1 MANLSSICDTQL
13 SLEDIWKDLEQGLI
27 QIYTQQG
34 RIELNREIA
43 VRRRVYEYCITDDIR
58 AADRDRTGT
67 GSTADVKTGASEL
80 YDKLGDFFK
89 ALVLDVLK
97 EGKDLNGEDL
107 LKFYELQRFN
117 FKIGSMFINR
127 RCDMLNRT
135 YIKSERDKCKSNIY
149 YISEL
154 ALIIWKQHLVKEM
167 HKNLTSAVLKM
178 IERQRLGEAIKAS
191 LIWSVL
197 ESYVEFDEIE
207 VDSRSQVQSESHVHK
222 LLSFRE
228 NFEKL
233 FLKDTQAFYTK
244 EAVDFIANNPVAEY
258 MRKVEHWLKEEQHRY
273 ERYLHP
279 STQEGL
285 VKTCEKVL
293 IANQLDLFQNEFR
306 NLLVDGLDEDLARVY
321 SLCNRVDGG
330 LVELKAA
337 LKDHIEEHF
346 TSAAGECDERDAKIG
361 IILLLRRYN
370 TLVER
375 YFLKDPGFVRI
386 LDKTWAALVN
396 EPLAHLFIDEL
407 RELKPTLEGNAGMCE
422 KVLIARNID
431 IIKDDFRTLLVNG
444 RNEALS
450 RMYSRIH
457 PVDDDNLSALINIL
471 EKHIEEEGMSA
482 IDKCGEENLE
492 IYVHTILEVHRRYS
506 ILVEH
511 SFHNESCFVQ
521 ALDKACAAFINKN
534 SLTIVSKSA
543 SKSPG
548 LLARYCDWLLK
559 KSAKNP
565 EEAELEDSLTQAMI
579 VFKYIEDKDIFEK
592 FYSKMFAKR
601 LVSSLL
607 VNDDAESTMIGKLK
621 QMCGCDYTSKLQRML
636 TDTHSSKELNEAF
649 KEHERNASTSLNLD
663 FSIAVFNSGVWPSR
677 QTFTFEIPSE
687 FVSCIG
693 RFTDFYNHRH
703 NGRKL
708 TWLLPMSKGEL
719 TTNCFQK
726 KYTFT
731 ASTVQMALL
740 LMFNESVEYTIGM
753 LVENLK
759 LKKEVLVQVVQ
770 ALVKIQL
777 LKLVGGDFVRKS
789 PSTESSSSID
799 KDFNGE
805 TPDLPDGTI
814 IRLNTSFSNKKLKT
828 DLSKMVLRTEVRQEQ
843 EQIHKNIE
851 EDRKM
856 VIQAAIV
863 RIMKMRKQ
871 LKHQQL
877 VSEVLQQL
885 SSRFQPKVPVIK
897 KCIELLIEKE
907 YLRRVEDENDV
918 YKYLV

>member
-1 MANLSSICDTQL
+1 MANSSSTCDTQL

-27 QIYTQQG
+27 HIYTQQG

-43 VRRRVYEYCITDDIR
+43 VRRRVYEYCTTDDIR

-67 GSTADVKTGASEL
+67 GSIADVKTGASEL

-107 LKFYELQRFN
+107 LKFYELQRSSFM
-117 FKIGSMFINR
+117 IGSIFINR

-197 ESYVEFDEIE
+197 ESYVEFDGIE
-207 VDSRSQVQSESHVHK
+207 VESESDVRK
-222 LLSFRE
+222 LVSVRE

-233 FLKDTQAFYTK
+233 FLKDTEAFYTK
-244 EAVDFIANNPVAEY
+244 EAVYFTANNPVTEY
-258 MRKVEHWLKEEQHRY
+258 MRKVEHWLKEEQRRY

-293 IANQLDLFQNEFR
+293 IANQLNIFQNEFR
-306 NLLVDGLDEDLARVY
+306 NLLIAGQDEDLARTY
-321 SLCNRVDGG
+321 SLCSRVDGG
-330 LVELKAA
+330 LIGLKAA
-337 LKDHIEEHF
+337 HKDHIEEQL
-346 TSAAGECDERDAKIG
+346 TSVMKNCGERDRKIDTM
-361 IILLLRRYN
+361 LVLRRYN
-370 TLVER
+370 ILVQR
-375 YFLKDPGFVRI
+375 CFLSDPGFVQI
-386 LDKTWAALVN
+386 LDKTWTAFVN
-396 EPLAHLFIDEL
+396 EPCTHLFREEL
-407 RELKPTLEGNAGMCE
+407 RELNSAQEGYANECAKKLIVEHYTLIEDKFSCLLLNG
-422 KVLIARNID
+422 
-431 IIKDDFRTLLVNG
+431 KDEEL
-444 RNEALS
+444 A
-450 RMYSRIH
+450 RMYLLMR
-457 PVDDDNLSALINIL
+457 PVDDHLSAVTTVL
-471 EKHIEEEGMSA
+471 ENHIEEQGAAA
-482 IDKCGEENLE
+482 IERCGEAAVNDPKT
-492 IYVHTILEVHRRYS
+492 YVDTILDVHRRYS
-506 ILVEH
+506 ILVER

-534 SLTIVSKSA
+534 SGTIVSKST
-543 SKSPG
+543 SKPAE

-565 EEAELEDSLTQAMI
+565 EDAEVENTLTQAMI

-592 FYSKMFAKR
+592 CYCKMFAKR
-601 LVSSLL
+601 LVSGLSM
-607 VNDDAESTMIGKLK
+607 NDDSESSMITKLK
-621 QMCGCDYTSKLQRML
+621 QMCGCDYTSNLQRML
-636 TDTHSSKELNEAF
+636 TDWRSSKELTDAF
-649 KEHERNASTSLNLD
+649 KDHQRNASTRLNLD

-687 FVSCIG
+687 LVSCIG

-731 ASTVQMALL
+731 
-740 LMFNESVEYTIGM
+740 
-753 LVENLK
+753 
-759 LKKEVLVQVVQ
+759 LKKEVLVRVVE
-770 ALVKIQL
+770 ALVKFQL
-777 LKLVGGDFVRKS
+777 LELVSKESDCKS
-789 PSTESSSSID
+789 SFID
-799 KDFNGE
+799 KGLKGE
-805 TPDLPDGTI
+805 APVFLDDAI
-814 IRLNTSFSNKKLKT
+814 VRLNTSFSNKKLKV
-828 DLSKMVLRTEVRQEQ
+828 DLSKAVLRTEVRQEQ
-843 EQIHKNIE
+843 EQVHKNIE

-871 LKHQQL
+871 LNHQQL
-877 VSEVLQQL
+877 MVEVLEQL
-885 SSRFQPKVPVIK
+885 TSRFKPEVHLIK

-907 YLRRVEDENDV
+907 YLQRLEGESSA
-918 YKYLV
+918 YEYLA